1 MMETEKGKR
10 VLMIVENN
18 PVPSDR
24 RVWQEATALHDAGYE
39 VSIISPR
46 HARSP
51 QLTETIDGIRITRHP
66 RVMEAAKS
74 WQYLIEYTNALF
86 WELVLGLWEVLRRGV
101 DVVHIANPPDA
112 VFLLAPIFRL
122 GGAKVVFDQHDLS
135 PEIYEAKYGRRGRT
149 WQALLAT
156 ERLSHQAA
164 DIVITPNE
172 SMRQLVIGRG
182 GKKPDD
188 VFVVRNGPDLDR
200 FAGRADPGALSSSRR
215 VQTVCYVGII
225 GEQEGL
231 DSYLKVIDNI
241 VNSQGRTETRFLI
254 VGDGSGLS
262 ALKAGAREKGLSDHI
277 EFTGFLRG
285 DDLIAALASSDVCV
299 VPEPVTPLTEHSTL
313 IKTMEYM
320 AMGKPV
326 VQYDLPEGRVTS
338 GDTSLYAAR
347 NDEGDLAD
355 KIVLLLDNPEVGA
368 RLGAEAA
375 QRARDVLAWPHQIPG
390 LLTAYD
396 TVLTGETNE

>member
-1 MMETEKGKR
+1 MGRAKGRR

-24 RVWQEATALHDAGYE
+24 RVWQEATALRDAGYE

-46 HARSP
+46 HAHAPR
-51 QLTETIDGIRITRHP
+51 LRETIDGIRIMRHP
-66 RVMEAAKS
+66 RVIEASRA
-74 WQYLIEYTNALF
+74 WQYLIEYSNALF
-86 WELVLGLWEVLRRGV
+86 WEFVLGIWEIARRGV

-112 VFLLAPIFRL
+112 VFLLAPMFRL
-122 GGAKVVFDQHDLS
+122 TGARVVFDQHDLS
-135 PEIYEAKYGRRGRT
+135 PEIYEAKYSRRGRA
-149 WQALLAT
+149 WRALLTT
-156 ERLSHQAA
+156 ERRSHQSA

-172 SMRQLVIGRG
+172 SMRHLVIGRG

-188 VFVVRNGPDLDR
+188 VFVVRNGPDLNR
-200 FAGRADPGALSSSRR
+200 FQAPSEPAPSDPERR
-215 VQTVCYVGII
+215 QTVCYVGII

-231 DSYLKVIDNI
+231 GSYLRVIANI
-241 VNSQGRTETRFLI
+241 VHTQGRTDTRFLI
-254 VGDGSGLS
+254 VGDGSGLA
-262 ALKAGAREKGLSDHI
+262 ALKAEARAMELSDHI

-285 DDLIAALASSDVCV
+285 DELIATLSSADVCV

-338 GDTSLYAAR
+338 GDTSLYAAQD
-347 NDEGDLAD
+347 DENDLAD
-355 KIVLLLDNPEVGA
+355 KIVLLLDYPDMGA

-375 QRARDVLAWPHQIPG
+375 QRVRESLAWPHQIPD
-390 LLTAYD
+390 LLIAYD
-396 TVLTGETNE
+396 TVLTGDSHG

>member
-1 MMETEKGKR
+1 MMGRAKGKR

-24 RVWQEATALHDAGYE
+24 RVWQEATALRDAGYD

-46 HARSP
+46 HARAP
-51 QLTETIDGIRITRHP
+51 RLRETIDGIRVMRHP
-66 RVMEAAKS
+66 RAVEASKS
-74 WQYLIEYTNALF
+74 WQYIIEYTNALF
-86 WELVLGLWEVLRRGV
+86 WELLLSLWVLVRRGA
-101 DVVHIANPPDA
+101 DVVHIANPPDN
-112 VFLLAPIFRL
+112 VFLLAPLFRL
-122 GGAKVVFDQHDLS
+122 AGTKVVFDQHDLS
-135 PEIYEAKYGRRGRT
+135 PEIYEAKYDRRGKL
-149 WQALLAT
+149 WQAVLAA

-200 FAGRADPGALSSSRR
+200 FKRVVESDASSDPTEP
-215 VQTVCYVGII
+215 QTVCYMGII

-231 DSYLKVIDNI
+231 ESYLRVIADI
-241 VNSQGRTETRFLI
+241 VQSRGRPQTRFLI
-254 VGDGSGLS
+254 VGDGSGL
-262 ALKAGAREKGLSDHI
+262 AQLKAQATEMGLIDHI
-277 EFTGFLRG
+277 EFTGFLG
-285 DDLIAALASSDVCV
+285 GSELTEALASADVCV
-299 VPEPVTPLTEHSTL
+299 VPEPVTALTEHSTL
-313 IKTMEYM
+313 VKTMEYM

-347 NDEGDLAD
+347 DDETDLAD
-355 KIVLLLDNPEVGA
+355 KIVYLLDNPEIGA
-368 RLGAEAA
+368 RLGSEAA
-375 QRARDVLAWPHQIPG
+375 QRVRDSLAWPMQIPD
-390 LLTAYD
+390 LLTAYE
-396 TVLTGETNE
+396 TVLTGVTNE

>member
-1 MMETEKGKR
+1 MMGRTKGKR

-24 RVWQEATALHDAGYE
+24 RVWQEATALRDVGFE

-51 QLTETIDGIRITRHP
+51 RFKETIDGVRIIRHP
-66 RVMEAAKS
+66 RVIEAAKS
-74 WQYLIEYTNALF
+74 WQYLIEYANALF
-86 WELVLGLWEVLRRGV
+86 WEFLLGLWEIVRRGV

-112 VFLLAPIFRL
+112 VFLLAPMFRL
-122 GGAKVVFDQHDLS
+122 AGAKVVFDQHDLS
-135 PEIYEAKYGRRGRT
+135 PEIYEAKYGRRGRA
-149 WQALLAT
+149 WQALLT
-156 ERLSHQAA
+156 VERRSHQSA

-172 SMRQLVIGRG
+172 SMRHLVIGRG

-188 VFVVRNGPDLDR
+188 VFVVRNGPDLNR
-200 FAGRADPGALSSSRR
+200 FQEVAERGASLDTETRL
-215 VQTVCYVGII
+215 TVCYVGII

-231 DSYLKVIDNI
+231 DSYLRIIANI
-241 VNSQGRTETRFLI
+241 VRTQGRTDTRFLI
-254 VGDGSGLS
+254 VGDGSGLPG
-262 ALKAGAREKGLSDHI
+262 LKAEARDMGLTDHI

-285 DDLIAALASSDVCV
+285 DELIAALASADVCV
-299 VPEPVTPLTEHSTL
+299 VPEPVTSLTEHSTL

-320 AMGKPV
+320 AMGKAV

-347 NDEGDLAD
+347 GDEGDMAE
-355 KIVLLLDNPEVGA
+355 KIVLLLDDPEVRA
-368 RLGAEAA
+368 QLGAQAA
-375 QRARDVLAWPHQIPG
+375 QRVRESLAWPHQIPD
-390 LLTAYD
+390 LLIAYD
-396 TVLTGETNE
+396 AVLTGEST

>member
-1 MMETEKGKR
+1 MGRVTAKR

-24 RVWQEATALHDAGYE
+24 RVWQEATALRDAGYE
-39 VSIISPR
+39 VRIISPR
-46 HARSP
+46 HARATR
-51 QLTETIDGIRITRHP
+51 LRETIDGIKIMRHP
-66 RVMEAAKS
+66 RIVEASKS
-74 WQYLIEYTNALF
+74 WQYLIEYSNALF
-86 WELVLGLWEVLRRGV
+86 WEFVLSLWTLARRGV

-122 GGAKVVFDQHDLS
+122 TGAKVVFDQHDLS
-135 PEIYEAKYGRRGRT
+135 PEIYEAKYGRKGRL
-149 WQALLAT
+149 WQALMNA
-156 ERLSHQAA
+156 ERRSHQAA
-164 DIVITPNE
+164 DLVITPNE

-188 VFVVRNGPDLDR
+188 VLVVRNGPDPAR
-200 FAGRADPGALSSSRR
+200 FERFPEPDPTLGSERGP
-215 VQTVCYVGII
+215 TVCYMGII

-231 DSYLKVIDNI
+231 DSYLRVIGDI
-241 VNSQGRTETRFLI
+241 VHSHGRIDTRFLI
-254 VGDGSGLS
+254 VGDGSGL
-262 ALKAGAREKGLSDHI
+262 AGLKAQAQEMGLSDHL
-277 EFTGFLRG
+277 EFTGFLGG
-285 DDLIAALASSDVCV
+285 DELIAALASADVCV

-313 IKTMEYM
+313 VKTMEYM

-347 NDEGDLAD
+347 DDEADLAD
-355 KIVLLLDNPEVGA
+355 KIVHLLDNPEVGA

-375 QRARDVLAWPHQIPG
+375 RRVRDSLAWPMQIPD
-390 LLTAYD
+390 LLNAYEN
-396 TVLTGETNE
+396 VLTGDRNG